1 MEIIDISKDLLKTP
15 VYPGDPEGYV
25 DHIQSL
31 RAGDHCNLNSVYTC
45 LHTATH
51 VDAPLHFIEGGKTIE
66 KFLSNKKFKSV
77 MKKFL
82 FSRIALFAIL
92 LIYL

>member
-25 DHIQSL
+25 DPIQSL

-66 KFLSNKKFKSV
+66 KFLSSSFGSKV
-77 MKKFL
+77 AGIL
-82 FSRIALFAIL
+82 FIL
-92 LIYL
+92 NIKITIYS

>member
-1 MEIIDISKDLLKTP
+1 M
-15 VYPGDPEGYV
+15 
-25 DHIQSL
+25 
-31 RAGDHCNLNSVYTC
+31 
-45 LHTATH
+45 
-51 VDAPLHFIEGGKTIE
+51 GKTIE

-92 LIYL
+92 LIVQLFLYLSFLLWLEPYIDVLLGSNIGIVLVFMD